1 MYELA
6 SKLTRPPSLSPGPG
20 RENHSPLFSVRM
32 RAAEGGPHED
42 GGRHIS
48 GAERIVPAA
57 QLNPTLEQLLKRAQS
72 HERGAPDFINLRIEQ
87 LKPEAIQY
95 ASTLSVTTL
104 TVQDYQEGRQ
114 VINLILEELGLKS
127 TVGARTIS
135 LISNKS
141 STDRGL
147 YGAWLLDA
155 GTGRLLEPVRGV
167 RVSRMDLA
175 EITRSDLAAQ
185 LTQFGLNNNH
195 VLEALALASKVMLH
209 PASIAEVCWSDDPH
223 YVTGYVA
230 CRCFGYLR
238 IPYLKPAGLDIGGRV
253 FIVRATDLNQYL
265 HFLTDQPVLFTEAAP
280 VNPPVNWADWLAK
293 TRRRPVY

>member
-1 MYELA
+1 M
-6 SKLTRPPSLSPGPG
+6 
-20 RENHSPLFSVRM
+20 VR
-32 RAAEGGPHED
+32 AG
-42 GGRHIS
+42 
-48 GAERIVPAA
+48 
-57 QLNPTLEQLLKRAQS
+57 QLNPILDQLVKRAQS
-72 HERGAPDFINLRIEQ
+72 HERGTPDFINLKIEQ
-87 LKPEAIQY
+87 LEPEAIQY
-95 ASTLSVTTL
+95 ASTLPVTTL
-104 TVQDYQEGRQ
+104 TVQDYQEGRH
-114 VINLILEELGLKS
+114 VINLILEELGLNS
-127 TVGARTIS
+127 SVGTQAIS

-141 STDRGL
+141 SADRGL

-155 GTGRLLEPVRGV
+155 YTGQLLEPVRGV

-175 EITRSDLAAQ
+175 ETTRSDLAAQ

-223 YVTGYVA
+223 YVAGYVA

-253 FIVRATDLNQYL
+253 FVVRATDLDRYL

-280 VNPPVNWADWLAK
+280 VNSPVNWSNWLAGK
-293 TRRRPVY
+293 TT